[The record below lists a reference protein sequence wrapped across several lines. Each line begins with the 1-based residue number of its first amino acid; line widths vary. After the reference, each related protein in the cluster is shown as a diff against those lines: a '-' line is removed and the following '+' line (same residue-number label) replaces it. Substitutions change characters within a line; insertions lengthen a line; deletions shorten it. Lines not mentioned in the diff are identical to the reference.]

1 MKIHS
6 KLLKA
11 IRIIKIIIIS
21 QLLSIIFAIIGRV
34 YINSAL
40 YYRNLLTNPI
50 ILSLSIILLVGFCII
65 ISIIFLNRNIINIVL
80 ISISYPLYC
89 KMFMFSRLFM
99 FNANTDPNDYGIGIL
114 YMGLEIFLEPLVYAI
129 VIVSSI
135 VAIFVHRV
143 NNDIKNIN

>member
-1 MKIHS
+1 MKIYL

-11 IRIIKIIIIS
+11 IKIIIIS

-50 ILSLSIILLVGFCII
+50 ILSLSIILLVSFCII
-65 ISIIFLNRNIINIVL
+65 ISIIFLNGNIINIVL

-89 KMFMFSRLFM
+89 KMFMFSRLFI
-99 FNANTDPNDYGIGIL
+99 FNTNTDPNDYGIGIL
-114 YMGLEIFLEPLVYAI
+114 GMGLEIFLEPLLYAI

-143 NNDIKNIN
+143 NNDIKNKN

>member
-11 IRIIKIIIIS
+11 IKIIITS

-34 YINSAL
+34 FINSAL

-50 ILSLSIILLVGFCII
+50 ILSLSIILLVSFCII
-65 ISIIFLNRNIINIVL
+65 ISIKSLNGNIINIVL

-89 KMFMFSRLFM
+89 KMFMFSRLFI
-99 FNANTDPNDYGIGIL
+99 FNANTKPNNYGIGFLGI
-114 YMGLEIFLEPLVYAI
+114 GLEIFLEPLLYAI

>member
-34 YINSAL
+34 FINSAL

-50 ILSLSIILLVGFCII
+50 ILSLSIILLVSFCII

-99 FNANTDPNDYGIGIL
+99 FYTNTDPNDYGIGFLGI
-114 YMGLEIFLEPLVYAI
+114 GLEIFLEPLLYAI